1 MTLLQMNYLVEIYR
15 CGSMNKAAQNLFV
28 SQSAVS
34 AAIRE
39 LEEELGIRIFHRS
52 NRGIALTEDGR
63 ELLAQVAPLVERSRK
78 IQNYYSERR
87 VENRARLAISTQRYP
102 FCAKAF
108 VEFLHLLDEPR
119 IEVSLEETDMSSVI
133 EDKGPQLVAK
143 SDSTCSTPLEMFLR
157 DHHLDELPQLWNVLK
172 GDMSLV
178 GPRPE
183 RRYFIDKI
191 MEHDASY
198 PLVFEMRPG
207 LTSEATLYNGYTD
220 TMEKMLTRLHMDIA
234 YLKKRTLWTDVTII
248 FKTFAS
254 IVSGRKF

>member
-119 IEVSLEETDMSSVI
+119 IEVSLKETDMSSVI
-133 EDKGPQLVAK
+133 EEVAGQQSDLGVLFVTDMTESFIRRILDGRNLEFFGLVRIR
-143 SDSTCSTPLEMFLR
+143 PHVFLR
-157 DHHLDELPQLWNVLK
+157 RGHPLAQCAAVTPEQL
-172 GDMSLV
+172 
-178 GPRPE
+178 R
-183 RRYFIDKI
+183 
-191 MEHDASY
+191 AY
-198 PLVFEMRPG
+198 PSVVFTQRG
-207 LTSEATLYNGYTD
+207 
-220 TMEKMLTRLHMDIA
+220 
-234 YLKKRTLWTDVTII
+234 
-248 FKTFAS
+248 F
-254 IVSGRKF
+254 